1 MQQQEPAAARLA
13 QASSKPE
20 RGHLAYIQRLL
31 GSGMRAVLAAAGD
44 RAAEHDNG
52 SRAKSLL
59 RQAVTAGIA
68 LESSS
73 IPMASLVQS
82 LNVVFDLY
90 RETYRFPL
98 KSSGKH
104 WGNCRS
110 AETVVKTMEA
120 DTPPLVG
127 FIFGN
132 VDKDNRLDA
141 DYLDEDAKKQ
151 LGGLER
157 VQGGGLNLQEELGP
171 HERAAVDNAAVQP
184 AADAR
189 DFADEAELIDDAE
202 QQALAAAAAAAA
214 QQRQLGMVSAA
225 LQAGAAAEEEDYDFD
240 EEEQPPVAAAVPVT
254 AAAATQVSTTDNA
267 AAKVEAAMP
276 LDLNIYRHRVRLPVL
291 GKSGDGETVLRFS
304 ELYGHQGVMAGQVAT
319 TDELRP
325 PPLLRRR
332 HLQQAAGRHSQHRA
346 NDEAADEES
355 LLLAADLEVP
365 ADEED
370 EGGEPEQP
378 PAPERAEVEVAA
390 TLGSMPGQ
398 QPHQERDQ
406 HRSRAVGGASAQHAG
421 AEHVQPDRLD
431 DVAAAPGSDAE
442 APVGLPDSAFYAV
455 NTLAWEDRIQW
466 RGAPDLEPEPGAAA
480 KEGTADLAA
489 EGHAMEAG
497 LIEHAA
503 EQQPTLAA
511 HADIAAMFQQQQPVP
526 AQQPFQDPSAAANGV
541 STHHGLGA
549 WQQQQQL
556 GQQSLGGAYQSEPE
570 LPGLSSIA
578 AAEAEAR
585 AAADSDEDE
594 SWALPMG
601 PLLRLE
607 QLEQALLGGEDGEQ
621 RKILPPAPDMLPVNS
636 EEWEER
642 IAWEGSTDAHK
653 LRCRGPAL
661 DLNDSSQA
669 FELTKPLHDMVAPT
683 GRAQPGPS
691 SAEGIAELVQH
702 AAALVLEP
710 QALALPLPPRGS
722 GFNAVE
728 PEEVELWRLQQ
739 GLARDRE
746 YFHQAR
752 RKAGTVGT
760 VKVLHAKLAVDLA
773 TLPILNPDFKS
784 QEEVLALAHWHT
796 PRGKWWPIEIN
807 RVSMKVSGGSKKKA
821 TTGPVAV
828 SMTITSLPGVSKTFQ
843 SVGLDSRLQ
852 DLWKHLVDN
861 IAVFKAAAGARPLML
876 LPGKPPLALP
886 LEHPLLSTGAVKGG
900 QKQVQLTVAFQEIE
914 LLPSAVADI
923 VPQDDNPSLLRP
935 PNAFF
940 RKRDFSA
947 AEPGHVVLLEYMEQQ
962 PPLLN
967 RPGMGAKLVT
977 YYRKK
982 DATDLEHQNLE
993 QDLGRWRVGT
1003 VQPLGDDDDSPF
1015 LGQLARGTSSLSVE
1029 SGLFRSLAFPYTP
1042 PHTDFL
1048 LLRSPAGTMQLR
1060 ELSGTVVV
1068 GQELP
1073 MLRVPAPTAREV
1085 KDLEERRIY
1094 VHVFKH
1100 LRRQQAKLDKDPFT
1114 QGQRA
1119 IITLKALAEAFPT
1132 RPPATIRLFV
1142 KDACDLVVRP
1152 FGDTEAFSLKEGARP
1167 PSEAELRKK
1176 LTPEEACALE
1186 ACYVAAFRMKKRG
1199 LVMHEKLDKAA
1210 IEKLR
1215 LAAEMLP
1222 PNDSYQKAARLVEQ
1236 AMQSAPWTLTDAFV
1250 AHFREGKAQLQLAG
1264 AADPTGRGFGYSF
1277 VRDIRHKHANSD
1289 DVTKQMAKRQ
1299 AGKVQ
1304 GTDADLRRM
1313 TTAQAKERLR
1323 KYGLSEDEIQGLGR
1337 CGNWQMAVL
1346 NNTAAEDLG
1355 DQDALEAELEREL
1368 AAAEEEAEGVAGAV
1382 PQSKKKGKRDGTPTP
1397 DDEQRMMQQM
1407 RAEGLMATP
1416 GGAGGAASSEAQP
1429 GTPAEA
1435 GAGGPA
1441 PKEGAGT
1448 RRILREVFLKAKDGS
1463 WQKSHEIIYSG
1474 RDRPGQLHS
1483 LYQVAPRSCGLAMLR
1498 PGVVAWDA
1506 AAAGLVVL
1514 AEGAEVAGAEAVR
1527 PQQLQFGDEM
1537 LDGDEMISDDGDF
1550 EYNEDAEAPYFA
1562 PIAAAEQPEKPKR
1575 SRSKKK
1581 QAVAPA
1587 DSQQFQEALPAL
1599 PDDFA
1604 AALAAATMVHQSS
1617 IGVPAEQTA
1626 PLVVGEQQAPSGA
1639 DTEHAVQ
1646 EPVPFMQQQEVAKPK
1661 LKLKMSSTGAPAKE
1675 LPREPS
1681 PDFVYDFTAGPDSEE
1696 EDDEARRK
1704 RSGKAADADYEVN
1717 LEADDASDEFVPGED
1732 DDFSEDDRDER
1743 PKKARNRAQNFD
1755 GASLA
1760 RSGSRR
1766 SAGGAGG
1773 ARRGSGA
1780 GARRSAG
1787 GGARNKA
1794 GSMARGK
1801 GGGVGSS
1808 RGKRSRSEFEYEEEE
1823 EFEEEF
1829 EVEDEEVEL
1838 SDEEAELSE
1847 ESDDAPA
1854 TSDEGATPPPG
1865 RRKTVAAGVAAAF
1878 GGAGQLGTVGRQLG
1892 AILSSIVQQL
1902 RNMKMPTTLSGTVK
1916 TVREYEVVF
1925 GKAPSSKGA
1934 PDYHTFV
1941 PKSSIIILPEVQKK
1955 AKAGRYLSLEQF
1967 RADLQQLYR
1976 NAVAYNS
1983 PGVGGAFGAPYF
1995 IDLASR
2001 LLQDS
2006 ERLIAEHMGEIQA
2019 AEAATTSRG
2028 W

>member
-1 MQQQEPAAARLA
+1 
-13 QASSKPE
+13 
-20 RGHLAYIQRLL
+20 
-31 GSGMRAVLAAAGD
+31 
-44 RAAEHDNG
+44 
-52 SRAKSLL
+52 
-59 RQAVTAGIA
+59 
-68 LESSS
+68 
-73 IPMASLVQS
+73 
-82 LNVVFDLY
+82 
-90 RETYRFPL
+90 
-98 KSSGKH
+98 
-104 WGNCRS
+104 
-110 AETVVKTMEA
+110 MEA

-141 DYLDEDAKKQ
+141 DYLDEDAKEH

-346 NDEAADEES
+346 NDEAADEGS

-365 ADEED
+365 ADEEH

-390 TLGSMPGQ
+390 TLGTMPGQ

-621 RKILPPAPDMLPVNS
+621 RKILPPAPDMLPVNY

-807 RVSMKVSGGSKKKA
+807 RVSMKVAGGSKKKA

-1337 CGNWQMAVL
+1337 WTMIDMVRQLASAAAQDGTVDAAAVKFVRHQKTTMIELQRRAAEKSQQILEKQMAVL

-1463 WQKSHEIIYSG
+1463 WQKSHEIIYAG

-1483 LYQVAPRSCGLAMLR
+1483 LYQKEGAGSFPYGFGSRTIAGRPKELRLSYAAARGRGMGRSGSR
-1498 PGVVAWDA
+1498 PGGAGRGRGGGRGRGSKA
-1506 AAAGLVVL
+1506 AAAADL
-1514 AEGAEVAGAEAVR
+1514 ASPEVARARQSGR
-1527 PQQLQFGDEM
+1527 QRKQRQFGDEM

-1639 DTEHAVQ
+1639 DTEHAQ

-1743 PKKARNRAQNFD
+1743 PKKARNRAQNFG

-1780 GARRSAG
+1780 GARRPAG